1 MLYVSPDDSKN
12 MYKMYKVLKDV
23 FLNKEN
29 SRVKVGDVVLSYLH
43 RDNDVYFQIGKKQ
56 YHFFSLDSGEPEGFD
71 KWFEELEYAYYYDSE
86 EKRVRSVD
94 IEDAHSLKLDDRK
107 KCFADENKA
116 FELLEKE
123 QNKNLP
129 KNIEFKTFVTS
140 YLPNLYDKTLPYS
153 PEPLEILFR
162 ETRFLLAIDWYRN
175 NIKELEKFL
184 SEEVFNSYVE
194 KIWLNQED
202 NRIGVTLT
210 SSKYRD

>member
-1 MLYVSPDDSKN
+1 MLYVSPDDRKN

-23 FLNKEN
+23 FLNKED

-43 RDNDVYFQIGKKQ
+43 RDNSVYFQIGEKQ
-56 YHFFSLDSGEPEGFD
+56 YYFFSLDSSEPEGFD

-94 IEDAHSLKLDDRK
+94 IEDTHSLNLDDRK

-153 PEPLEILFR
+153 PEPLEILFG

-210 SSKYRD
+210 SLKYRD

>member
-1 MLYVSPDDSKN
+1 MLYVSPDDRKN

-23 FLNKEN
+23 FLNKED

-43 RDNDVYFQIGKKQ
+43 RDNSVYFQIGEKQ
-56 YHFFSLDSGEPEGFD
+56 YYFFSLDSSEPEGFD

-94 IEDAHSLKLDDRK
+94 IEDAHSLNLDDRE
-107 KCFADENKA
+107 KCFADEDKA
-116 FELLEKE
+116 LEILEEE
-123 QNKNLP
+123 QNTNLP
-129 KNIEFKTFVTS
+129 KNIDFKTFVSS
-140 YLPNLYDKTLPYS
+140 YIPNLGNNPQYS
-153 PEPLEILFR
+153 PEPLEIVFE

-184 SEEVFNSYVE
+184 SNEVFNSYVQ

-202 NRIGVTLT
+202 NRIGITLT
-210 SSKYRD
+210 TSKYRD

>member
-1 MLYVSPDDSKN
+1 MLYVSPDDRKN

-23 FLNKEN
+23 FLNKEDL
-29 SRVKVGDVVLSYLH
+29 RVKVGDVVLSYLH
-43 RDNDVYFQIGKKQ
+43 RDNDVYFQIGEKQ
-56 YHFFSLDSGEPEGFD
+56 YYFFSLDSGEPEGFD

-94 IEDAHSLKLDDRK
+94 IEDAHSLNLDDRE
-107 KCFADENKA
+107 KCFADEDKA
-116 FELLEKE
+116 LELLEEE
-123 QNKNLP
+123 QNTNLP
-129 KNIEFKTFVTS
+129 KNLDFKTFVSS
-140 YLPNLYDKTLPYS
+140 YIPNLGNNPQYS
-153 PEPLEILFR
+153 PEPLEVVFE

-184 SEEVFNSYVE
+184 SKEVFNSYVQ

>member
-1 MLYVSPDDSKN
+1 MLYVAPDDRQN
-12 MYKMYKVLKDV
+12 MYKMYKVLKDITYR
-23 FLNKEN
+23 KE
-29 SRVKVGDVVLSYLH
+29 VEAGDVVLSYIH
-43 RDNDVYFQIGKKQ
+43 HGDSIYFQIGEEQ
-56 YHFFSLDSGEPEGFD
+56 DYFFPLDSDEPDGFN
-71 KWFEELEYAYYYDSE
+71 KWFEEIEYAYYYDSE

-94 IEDAHSLKLDDRK
+94 IEDAHSLNLDDRK

-153 PEPLEILFR
+153 PEPLEVLFG

-175 NIKELEKFL
+175 NIKELEKFV
-184 SEEVFNSYVE
+184 SKEVFNSYVE

-210 SSKYRD
+210 SLKYRD

>member
-1 MLYVSPDDSKN
+1 MLYVSPDDRKN

-23 FLNKEN
+23 FLNKED

-43 RDNDVYFQIGKKQ
+43 RDNSVYFQIGEKQ
-56 YHFFSLDSGEPEGFD
+56 YYFFSLDSSEPEGFD

-94 IEDAHSLKLDDRK
+94 IEDAHSLNLDDRE
-107 KCFADENKA
+107 KCFADEDKA
-116 FELLEKE
+116 IEILEEE
-123 QNKNLP
+123 QNTNLP
-129 KNIEFKTFVTS
+129 KNIDFKTFVSS
-140 YLPNLYDKTLPYS
+140 YIPNLGNNPQYS
-153 PEPLEILFR
+153 PEPLEVIFE
-162 ETRFLLAIDWYRN
+162 ETRFLLAIDWYRD

-184 SEEVFNSYVE
+184 SKEVFDSYVQ

>member
-1 MLYVSPDDSKN
+1 MLYVSPDDHKH
-12 MYKMYKVLKDV
+12 MYKMYKVLKDISYS
-23 FLNKEN
+23 KEDKK
-29 SRVKVGDVVLSYLH
+29 VEVGDVVLSYTH
-43 RDNDVYFQIGKKQ
+43 HDDSVYFQIGEKQ
-56 YHFFSLDSGEPEGFD
+56 YYFFSLDSGEPEGFD
-71 KWFEELEYAYYYDSE
+71 KWFEEIEYAYYYDSE

-94 IEDAHSLKLDDRK
+94 IEDTHNLNLDDRK

-153 PEPLEILFR
+153 PEPLEILFG

>member
-1 MLYVSPDDSKN
+1 MLYVSPDDRKN

-23 FLNKEN
+23 FLNKED

-43 RDNDVYFQIGKKQ
+43 HDDSVYFQIGEKQ
-56 YHFFSLDSGEPEGFD
+56 YHFFSLDRGEPDGFD
-71 KWFEELEYAYYYDSE
+71 KWFEEIEYAYYYDSE
-86 EKRVRSVD
+86 EKRIRSVD
-94 IEDAHSLKLDDRK
+94 IEDAHSLSLGERK
-107 KCFADENKA
+107 KCFADEDKA
-116 FELLEKE
+116 LEILEEE
-123 QNKNLP
+123 QNKSLP
-129 KNIEFKTFVTS
+129 KNIDFKTFVSS
-140 YLPNLYDKTLPYS
+140 YIPNLGNNPQYS
-153 PEPLEILFR
+153 PQPLEVVFE

-184 SEEVFNSYVE
+184 SKEVFNSYVQ

>member
-1 MLYVSPDDSKN
+1 MLYVSPDDRKN

-23 FLNKEN
+23 FLNKED
-29 SRVKVGDVVLSYLH
+29 SRVKVGDVVLSYTH
-43 RDNDVYFQIGKKQ
+43 HDNSVYFQIGEKQ
-56 YHFFSLDSGEPEGFD
+56 YYFFSLDSGEPEGFD

-94 IEDAHSLKLDDRK
+94 IEDAHSLNLDDRE
-107 KCFADENKA
+107 KCFADEDKA
-116 FELLEKE
+116 LEILEEE
-123 QNKNLP
+123 QNTNLP
-129 KNIEFKTFVTS
+129 KNLDFKTFVSS
-140 YLPNLYDKTLPYS
+140 YIPNLGNNPQYS
-153 PEPLEILFR
+153 PEPLEVVFE

-184 SEEVFNSYVE
+184 SKEVFNSYVQ

>member
-1 MLYVSPDDSKN
+1 MLYVSPDDRKN
-12 MYKMYKVLKDV
+12 MYKMYKVLKDITYR
-23 FLNKEN
+23 KE
-29 SRVKVGDVVLSYLH
+29 VKAGDVVLSYIH
-43 RDNDVYFQIGKKQ
+43 HDDSIYFQIGEEQ
-56 YHFFSLDSGEPEGFD
+56 DYFFPLDSDEPDGFN
-71 KWFEELEYAYYYDSE
+71 KWFEEIEYAYYYDSE

-94 IEDAHSLKLDDRK
+94 IEDAHSLNLDDRK

-129 KNIEFKTFVTS
+129 KNIEFKTFATT

-153 PEPLEILFR
+153 PEQLEILFG

-194 KIWLNQED
+194 KFWLNQED

>member
-1 MLYVSPDDSKN
+1 
-12 MYKMYKVLKDV
+12 MYKALKDITY
-23 FLNKEN
+23 NKE
-29 SRVKVGDVVLSYLH
+29 VKVKTGDVVLSYTH
-43 RDNDVYFQIGKKQ
+43 HGNSVYFQIGEKQ
-56 YHFFSLDSGEPEGFD
+56 YYFFSLDSGEPEGFD
-71 KWFEELEYAYYYDSE
+71 KWFEEIEYAYYYDSE

-129 KNIEFKTFVTS
+129 KNLEFKTFVTS

-153 PEPLEILFR
+153 PEPLEVLFG

-184 SEEVFNSYVE
+184 SKEVFNSYVE

-210 SSKYRD
+210 TLKYRD

>member
-1 MLYVSPDDSKN
+1 MLYVSLNDRKN
-12 MYKMYKVLKDV
+12 MYKMYKALKGITHS
-23 FLNKEN
+23 KE
-29 SRVKVGDVVLSYLH
+29 VKVKAGDVVLSYIH
-43 RDNDVYFQIGKKQ
+43 HGNSVYFQIGEKQ
-56 YHFFSLDSGEPEGFD
+56 YYFFSLDSGEPEGFD

-129 KNIEFKTFVTS
+129 KNLEFKTFVTS

-153 PEPLEILFR
+153 PEPLEVLFG

-184 SEEVFNSYVE
+184 SKEVFNSYVE

>member
-1 MLYVSPDDSKN
+1 MLYVSPDDRKN

-23 FLNKEN
+23 FLNKED
-29 SRVKVGDVVLSYLH
+29 SRVKVGDVVLSYTH
-43 RDNDVYFQIGKKQ
+43 HDNSVYFQIGEKQ

-94 IEDAHSLKLDDRK
+94 IEDAHSLNLDDRE
-107 KCFADENKA
+107 KCFADEDKA
-116 FELLEKE
+116 LELLEEE
-123 QNKNLP
+123 QNTNLP
-129 KNIEFKTFVTS
+129 KNLDFKTFVSS
-140 YLPNLYDKTLPYS
+140 YIPNLGNNPQYS
-153 PEPLEILFR
+153 PEPLEVVFE

-184 SEEVFNSYVE
+184 SKEVFNSYVQ